1 MTGVPVDVVVDV
13 TIKFSWWFV
22 TEFSVYV
29 TVWPVKCAV
38 DLLVATTSGVWVRTK
53 SAPNDRCVCL

>member
-38 DLLVATTSGVWVRTK
+38 DLLVATTSGVWVSTK
-53 SAPNDRCVCL
+53 SVPNDRCVCL